1 MTSGTAPTRPLV
13 HIVEDDDST
22 RVATARMLTAVG
34 YAVETHATA
43 AEFLGSGSRSSPGCV
58 LLDVQLPDMSG
69 TDLQKQFADW
79 LDAPPIVFVTGHG
92 DIPMS
97 VRAIQAGAVDF
108 LTKPV
113 QKAALVTAVSR
124 AIAVDADNRE
134 KRQRHVDAQARYAQ
148 LSPRER
154 EVFAHLI
161 GGQLNK
167 QVAYDLGTVERTI
180 KAHRHNLMAKLGAN
194 SIVDLVHLAR
204 ELNIPAANRG

>member
-1 MTSGTAPTRPLV
+1 MLKAIGYG
-13 HIVEDDDST
+13 VEAHAS
-22 RVATARMLTAVG
+22 AT
-34 YAVETHATA
+34 
-43 AEFLGSGSRSSPGCV
+43 EFLASTSRHSPGCV

-69 TDLQKQFADW
+69 MDLQGQLMDSP
-79 LDAPPIVFVTGHG
+79 DALPIVFVTGQG

-113 QKAALVTAVSR
+113 QKAALVAAVSR
-124 AIAVDADNRE
+124 AIAVDAANRD
-134 KRQRHVDAQARYAQ
+134 KRRLFLEARARYEQ

-161 GGQLNK
+161 GGELNK
-167 QVAYDLGTVERTI
+167 QVAYNLGTVERTI
-180 KAHRHNLMAKLGAN
+180 KAHRHNLMVKLGAS

-204 ELNIPAANRG
+204 VLNIPAADRD